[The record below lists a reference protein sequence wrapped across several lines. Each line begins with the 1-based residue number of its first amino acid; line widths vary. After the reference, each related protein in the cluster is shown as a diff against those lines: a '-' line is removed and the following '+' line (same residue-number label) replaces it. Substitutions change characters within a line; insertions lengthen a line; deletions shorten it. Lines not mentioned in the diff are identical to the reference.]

1 MSLETRSNSA
11 LMKRAE
17 QLKRWQD
24 SETFREPSEPKR
36 KSRRIGFSDG
46 CVFLAACAA
55 GDREEVKVLL
65 GRGAD
70 IDTANVDG
78 LTALHQAC
86 IDDNLDM
93 VEFLVSN
100 GADVNRGDNEG
111 WTPLHATASCGF
123 LSIAKFLLDHG
134 ANVAAV
140 NNDGELAIDI
150 SESDE
155 MEDLLQKEIDIRQ
168 INCEDARN
176 REEQCMLD
184 DARDWYNSGNFGD
197 RPHTKTGATALHVAA
212 AKGYIKVI
220 NLLIQAGGEIN
231 QQDFDGW
238 TPLHAAAHWAQREA
252 CELLA
257 ENYVNMDIKNCV
269 GQTPFDVA
277 DPDVLRLL
285 EELKKKQNTLQKDRP
300 DIKALI
306 NRPPTTPG
314 INKGGRSL
322 NSFNSNHVDIIRNPM
337 NSSNNVN
344 AVTDRSSITR
354 LSQQDKETIKQQVK
368 ETIKE
373 EKVVTSRDTN
383 ESDKDSSTDT
393 SESDDSSL
401 STAVSPR
408 IDPFHSDTDIQTAR
422 IYQSST
428 VKPSRTLDSPGVVVT
443 DESGKE
449 APGFL
454 PPHPETN
461 QGKDDSAPWRRPGSL
476 RARPTNSGISGG
488 KLSPSTEDVV
498 TVRRAHS
505 FGSDEKRKVSE
516 DIITKQS
523 PDLRP
528 RSIEN
533 LSVSKS
539 NPVSGAQ
546 PQPAQVR
553 RSSDLSI
560 SSPSTTTS
568 GPVSSSDQT
577 STNSSPSLPTSPEN
591 GNQKEGQGIT
601 NMFKTFFNP
610 FKNEVREVFN
620 GLSGGPKPTK
630 DSAQDESSA
639 QPWSEKSFV
648 PPVRDEEHEIQ
659 RKAHAKRVRE
669 TRRSTQGVTLEDL
682 KSAEQ
687 LVKKKQ
693 QQENAQRTTELQQ
706 LASSSPTAVGS
717 TAATTTGGGSPS
729 TPPGSTATTT
739 VTTSATLVTGGSR
752 DDQDRHERR
761 PSWRLRIESNDKSRF
776 TLEDTREKMTNSTTS
791 TMSNQSPERRISRL
805 DPGSIREQRHT
816 VHTPHLGTTSTQGES
831 EGSTSGT
838 PTQLTAIQRKK
849 KPKRRS
855 TGVVQLELDDID
867 PRSEESADE
876 NVPTSS
882 SQTSQDLKTR
892 NNLKSQNGDIDYKKL
907 WEESQAENAR
917 LRLDMNAIRSDLDS
931 TRHQLEAAIQ
941 ASAKN
946 SVSDTEKREKKV
958 LEKKLAEMEEEL
970 KQLQKLKSEN
980 EKLKSENRALTRV
993 VSKLTAAATKSG
1005 PTQPS
1010 QGPQVRK

>member
-24 SETFREPSEPKR
+24 SETFREPNEPKR

-93 VEFLVSN
+93 VEFLVAN

-155 MEDLLQKEIDIRQ
+155 MEDLLQKEIDVRQ

-197 RPHTKTGATALHVAA
+197 RPHVKTGATALHVAA

-322 NSFNSNHVDIIRNPM
+322 NNFNSNHVDIIRNT
-337 NSSNNVN
+337 SNNVN
-344 AVTDRSSITR
+344 NANVVNDRSSITR

-373 EKVVTSRDTN
+373 EKVTTSRDTN

-401 STAVSPR
+401 SVAVSPR
-408 IDPFHSDTDIQTAR
+408 VDPFHSDTDIQTAR
-422 IYQSST
+422 IYQSSPA
-428 VKPSRTLDSPGVVVT
+428 KASRTLDSPGVVVT

-454 PPHPETN
+454 PPHPESS

-476 RARPTNSGISGG
+476 RARPTNSGLSGG
-488 KLSPSTEDVV
+488 KLSPSTEDLV

-516 DIITKQS
+516 DTITKQS

-533 LSVSKS
+533 LSVSKAG
-539 NPVSGAQ
+539 SGAQ

-553 RSSDLSI
+553 R
-560 SSPSTTTS
+560 
-568 GPVSSSDQT
+568 
-577 STNSSPSLPTSPEN
+577 
-591 GNQKEGQGIT
+591 
-601 NMFKTFFNP
+601 
-610 FKNEVREVFN
+610 
-620 GLSGGPKPTK
+620 
-630 DSAQDESSA
+630 
-639 QPWSEKSFV
+639 SFV

-682 KSAEQ
+682 KSAEK
-687 LVKKKQ
+687 LVKTKQ

-706 LASSSPTAVGS
+706 LASSSPTSIGS
-717 TAATTTGGGSPS
+717 TATATTGSTPP

-739 VTTSATLVTGGSR
+739 VTTSATLVTGGAR
-752 DDQDRHERR
+752 DTDQERHERR
-761 PSWRLRIESNDKSRF
+761 PSWRLRIESNDKSR
-776 TLEDTREKMTNSTTS
+776 
-791 TMSNQSPERRISRL
+791 
-805 DPGSIREQRHT
+805 
-816 VHTPHLGTTSTQGES
+816 
-831 EGSTSGT
+831 
-838 PTQLTAIQRKK
+838 
-849 KPKRRS
+849 
-855 TGVVQLELDDID
+855 
-867 PRSEESADE
+867 
-876 NVPTSS
+876 NVPTSL
-882 SQTSQDLKTR
+882 SQTGQEAKSR
-892 NNLKSQNGDIDYKKL
+892 SSLKSQNGEVDYKKL
-907 WEESQAENAR
+907 WEESQAENVR
-917 LRLDMNAIRSDLDS
+917 LRLDMNSIRSDLDS

-1005 PTQPS
+1005 PSPAS

>member
-1 MSLETRSNSA
+1 MGHTQSSDGFVTVVVMSLETRSNSA

-24 SETFREPSEPKR
+24 SETAREPSEPKR

-93 VEFLVSN
+93 VEFLVAN

-123 LSIAKFLLDHG
+123 LSIAKFLLEHG

-155 MEDLLQKEIDIRQ
+155 MEDLLQKEIDVRQ

-197 RPHTKTGATALHVAA
+197 RPHGKTGATALHVAA

-314 INKGGRSL
+314 ITNKGGRSL
-322 NSFNSNHVDIIRNPM
+322 NNLNSNHVDIIRAPT
-337 NSSNNVN
+337 NSANNAN
-344 AVTDRSSITR
+344 LVTDRSSITR

-373 EKVVTSRDTN
+373 EKVTTSRDTN

-401 STAVSPR
+401 SVAVSPR
-408 IDPFHSDTDIQTAR
+408 VAPFHSDTDIQTAR
-422 IYQSST
+422 IYQSSPA
-428 VKPSRTLDSPGVVVT
+428 KPSRTLDSPGVVVT

-461 QGKDDSAPWRRPGSL
+461 QGKDDAAPWRRPGSL
-476 RARPTNSGISGG
+476 RARPANSGLTGG
-488 KLSPSTEDVV
+488 KLSPSTEDLV

-539 NPVSGAQ
+539 NPGAP

-553 RSSDLSI
+553 R
-560 SSPSTTTS
+560 
-568 GPVSSSDQT
+568 
-577 STNSSPSLPTSPEN
+577 
-591 GNQKEGQGIT
+591 
-601 NMFKTFFNP
+601 
-610 FKNEVREVFN
+610 
-620 GLSGGPKPTK
+620 
-630 DSAQDESSA
+630 
-639 QPWSEKSFV
+639 SFV

-706 LASSSPTAVGS
+706 LASSSPTSIGS
-717 TAATTTGGGSPS
+717 TATPTTGSSSPS
-729 TPPGSTATTT
+729 PGTPTPPGSTATTT

-752 DDQDRHERR
+752 DSDQERHERR
-761 PSWRLRIESNDKSRF
+761 PSWRLRIESNDKSR
-776 TLEDTREKMTNSTTS
+776 
-791 TMSNQSPERRISRL
+791 
-805 DPGSIREQRHT
+805 
-816 VHTPHLGTTSTQGES
+816 
-831 EGSTSGT
+831 
-838 PTQLTAIQRKK
+838 
-849 KPKRRS
+849 
-855 TGVVQLELDDID
+855 
-867 PRSEESADE
+867 
-876 NVPTSS
+876 NVPTSL
-882 SQTSQDLKTR
+882 SQTSQELKTR
-892 NNLKSQNGDIDYKKL
+892 SSLKSQNGEIDYKKL

-917 LRLDMNAIRSDLDS
+917 LRLDMNSIRSDLDS

-958 LEKKLAEMEEEL
+958 LEKK
-970 KQLQKLKSEN
+970 
-980 EKLKSENRALTRV
+980 
-993 VSKLTAAATKSG
+993 
-1005 PTQPS
+1005 
-1010 QGPQVRK
+1010 